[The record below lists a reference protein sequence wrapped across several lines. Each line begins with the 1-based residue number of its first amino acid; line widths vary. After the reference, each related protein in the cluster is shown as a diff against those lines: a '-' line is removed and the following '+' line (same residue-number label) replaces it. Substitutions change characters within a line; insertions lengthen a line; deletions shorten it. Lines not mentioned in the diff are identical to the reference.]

1 MPSNILMPKTGA
13 DATEAKIVR
22 WLKKE
27 GDRVSRGDVVAE
39 IETEKVNMEVESFGE
54 GTLFRVLAPEG
65 ATMEVGKPIA
75 ILLKEGEQPPADAA
89 APTTAPAVA
98 AATPEV
104 SIADRPLV
112 ETPGPAPATA
122 PVRPE
127 PASAPAPQF
136 VPALAATSSTA
147 GVTNG
152 YDVLD
157 LGGRIKASPLARRL
171 AQEHNLDLRRIQGRG
186 PGGRIVREDIEVAIQ
201 QAAPYAP
208 APMPLAPSPV
218 APLAPAAPAA
228 APEPAPVAAT
238 AAPEAV
244 PAGAMVRPLSRVR
257 LTTARR
263 LAESKQTAPHFYIT
277 VDVDMAEALKLRA
290 TLNEQAGGELKIS
303 VNDLVLKA
311 SAWALQRHPDLNS
324 SFRDGSLVIH
334 DHINISVAVA
344 LEDGLVSP
352 VIPDVDRKSLG
363 QIARESKAMVERAR
377 NGKLRAEDY
386 EQGTFT
392 VSNLGMFDVDTFI
405 AIINPPQA
413 AILAVGSVQ
422 QVPVVRDGQ
431 ITIGE
436 IMKATLSADH
446 RATDGA
452 QAARFLAD
460 VRRAL
465 EKPLLMAL

>member
-27 GDRVSRGDVVAE
+27 GDHVARGEIVAE

-65 ATMEVGKPIA
+65 TTMEVGKPIA
-75 ILLKEGEQPPADAA
+75 IVLKDGEQLPADAA
-89 APTTAPAVA
+89 PAPARAVA
-98 AATPEV
+98 SAAPEV
-104 SIADRPLV
+104 SIADHPLV
-112 ETPGPAPATA
+112 ETPGPAPVTA
-122 PVRPE
+122 PAAAE
-127 PASAPAPQF
+127 PAPAPES
-136 VPALAATSSTA
+136 VPSLAAAAVSN

-152 YDVLD
+152 HNVID
-157 LGGRIKASPLARRL
+157 LGGRIKASPIARRL

-186 PGGRIVREDIEVAIQ
+186 PGGRVVREDVEVAIQ
-201 QAAPYAP
+201 QVAQYTASPAP
-208 APMPLAPSPV
+208 APVAPPPV
-218 APLAPAAPAA
+218 APVAPAAPAV
-228 APEPAPVAAT
+228 APEPAPAAAT
-238 AAPEAV
+238 AAPVEAA
-244 PAGAMVRPLSRVR
+244 AGATVRPLSRVR

-290 TLNEQAGGELKIS
+290 TLNEQAGGELKVS

-334 DHINISVAVA
+334 DHINIAVAVA

-352 VIPDVDRKSLG
+352 VLPDVDRKSLG

-377 NGKLRAEDY
+377 HGKLRAEDY

-422 QVPVVRDGQ
+422 QVPVVRNGQ

-452 QAARFLAD
+452 QAARFLSD